1 MRVITEA
8 GIVLGS
14 KSTTVEQAI
23 LECGNLLV
31 SIGAVSPE
39 YLAAMFEREQVL
51 SSAIGAGLAI
61 PHGTE
66 PSRSYVNF
74 DQLVLLQLPQPID
87 WNGESVQLVI
97 GIASRSNSHVELLG
111 RIAALATNG
120 GLAKVIG
127 AKSKGDILR
136 LIEAE
141 PAS

>member
-1 MRVITEA
+1 M
-8 GIVLGS
+8 
-14 KSTTVEQAI
+14 
-23 LECGNLLV
+23 V